1 MYVCGY
7 NTFSISK
14 VIKKKL
20 EYNVTTREK
29 RVGIHSLFHTIN
41 IDHMLICNVTVHVQ
55 NNCKDTLPL

>member
-41 IDHMLICNVTVHVQ
+41 IDHMLICNVTVHV
-55 NNCKDTLPL
+55 